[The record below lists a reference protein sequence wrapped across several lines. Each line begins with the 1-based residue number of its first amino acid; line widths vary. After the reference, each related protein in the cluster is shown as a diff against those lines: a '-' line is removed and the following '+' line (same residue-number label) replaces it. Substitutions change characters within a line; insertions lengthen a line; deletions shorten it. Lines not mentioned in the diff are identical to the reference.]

1 MTRAKRRVRARV
13 DRTGRHPP
21 NSFQCVSAAQVASR
35 AASATPAQIP
45 MTFRSSILDH
55 SSNPGIRL
63 LGSSRLRDGFRRKLD
78 TRNKGMACC
87 LRIAAGVLGARRRGI
102 SPWGF
107 GAREESRRPGSA
119 GELRRDVR
127 PILSDNCFACHGP
140 DDHKRKAGLR
150 LDTKE
155 GAFIKLES
163 GTTAIVPGRPDES
176 ELVDRI
182 ETNDAD
188 SRMPPKKS
196 GKQLTAAQAVVLRRW
211 VEQGAKTS
219 THWAFER
226 RGNRPC
232 RPSRTRAGRSAR
244 STGSS

>member
-1 MTRAKRRVRARV
+1 MTRAKRHVRARV

-21 NSFQCVSAAQVASR
+21 NSFQARPAAQVARR

-63 LGSSRLRDGFRRKLD
+63 SRSSGLRDGFRPSS
-78 TRNKGMACC
+78 TRGTKEWRAACESRWC
-87 LRIAAGVLGARRRGI
+87 SWCSAPRDQPVGI
-102 SPWGF
+102 RSK
-107 GAREESRRPGSA
+107 EESRRPGSA
-119 GELRRDVR
+119 GELARNVR

-140 DDHKRKAGLR
+140 DDHKSQG
-150 LDTKE
+150 
-155 GAFIKLES
+155 GAAARHQGRCLYQLES

-188 SRMPPKKS
+188 SRIH
-196 GKQLTAAQAVVLRRW
+196 RR
-211 VEQGAKTS
+211 
-219 THWAFER
+219 
-226 RGNRPC
+226 
-232 RPSRTRAGRSAR
+232 RAGSN
-244 STGSS
+244 